1 MGKATDI
8 AIGLFVLIIIVLVL
22 TRMGLDLSSLITL
35 FKHFFFGP
43 SGSTGTNTTAGMIL
57 K

>member
-8 AIGLFVLIIIVLVL
+8 AIGVFVLIIIVLVL
-22 TRMGLDLSSLITL
+22 TRMGLDLSSLISL

-43 SGSTGTNTTAGMIL
+43 PGSSVTNTTAGMIL

>member
-8 AIGLFVLIIIVLVL
+8 AGAIFVLIIIVLVL

-35 FKHFFFGP
+35 FKQFFFGT
-43 SGSTGTNTTAGMIL
+43 SGGTNVTAGWIRP
-57 K
+57 

>member
-35 FKHFFFGP
+35 FKQFFFGP
-43 SGSTGTNTTAGMIL
+43 SGGTNVTAGMIL

>member
-1 MGKATDI
+1 MGKATDA
-8 AIGLFVLIIIVLVL
+8 AIGLFILIIIVLVL

-35 FKHFFFGP
+35 FKNFFLGP
-43 SGSTGTNTTAGMIL
+43 PSGTNTTAGMVL